1 MNEPPIPIRADRYR
15 VPSDVPRAPTGGGHA
30 AAYDPFTEK
39 TLDLSPMEAAVV
51 AASGGWGTLD
61 ELSARAA
68 ESGVPATRAAIG
80 ATLRDL
86 LQRGVLTSE
95 SDVVTRLCAG
105 ASDVDTRRD
114 GAPPVIEVIGIPTR
128 DRPAALRRAL
138 ESHARDIA
146 ESGRPIEILVVDDAT
161 GAGAERSRDLVRDV
175 ARRFGIRAR
184 HADRAAKVRF
194 AAEVAAASGVDPT
207 ITLGALAPDAGS
219 AFSAGASRN
228 ALLLDAAGRC
238 ALQVDDDTVCEPRAA
253 PQTSAA
259 LAMRSF
265 EDPTELWF
273 DGGAGGDGEPRQG
286 AAALHEL
293 LLGRPASALVRRAA
307 SSSSGLNTA
316 RASTALLG
324 RIASGGRVACTQL
337 GLRGDSGM
345 GAMGYLLTIG
355 QPSRG
360 RLLAREE
367 TYRAAVTERRLT
379 RAVTASTLTD
389 QELCMTYAIGLD
401 ARALLPP
408 FPAVHRNEDG
418 LFGAVLA
425 ACEPTAVF
433 GHLPF
438 TIAHEPEEP
447 RRRPFDHV
455 FDQAGRIAA
464 NDLVAGLVAS
474 SRGEIDARSPASAMT
489 SLGRALVAWADAPAP
504 EVFER
509 VQWMLARRLAQ
520 RLSRIDAVLREAGRA
535 PAFWA
540 RDLEALADV
549 VRERAEDPERVVP
562 LEWEGLR
569 DRGAARSL
577 ALARPRAYGELLA
590 AWPAMFAAAEAL
602 RARGVRLGESVT

>member
-1 MNEPPIPIRADRYR
+1 MPA
-15 VPSDVPRAPTGGGHA
+15 GGGHA

-39 TLDLSPMEAAVV
+39 ALVLSPAEAAVV
-51 AASGGWGTLD
+51 AACGGWGTLD

-86 LQRGVLTSE
+86 LQRGVITSE
-95 SDVVTRLCAG
+95 SDVLTRLCAAAG
-105 ASDVDTRRD
+105 DAY
-114 GAPPVIEVIGIPTR
+114 APPAIEVIGIPTR

-146 ESGRPIEILVVDDAT
+146 ESGRPIEIIVADDMT
-161 GAGAERSRDLVRDV
+161 GPDAERSRDLVRQI

-184 HADRAAKVRF
+184 HADRAAKARF
-194 AAEVAAASGVDPT
+194 ADEVAAASGVDPQ
-207 ITLGALAPDAGS
+207 IARGALAPDAGS
-219 AFSAGASRN
+219 TFAAGASRN

-253 PQTSAA
+253 PETSAA
-259 LAMRSF
+259 LALRSF
-265 EDPTELWF
+265 EDPTEIWF
-273 DGGAGGDGEPRQG
+273 DGGAGGDGAPRQG

-293 LLGRPASALVRRAA
+293 LLGRPARALVRGAT
-307 SSSSGLNTA
+307 SSSSVNTV
-316 RASTALLG
+316 RASTGLLG
-324 RIASGGRVACTQL
+324 RITSGGRVACTQL

-360 RLLAREE
+360 RLLAREA
-367 TYRAAVTERRLT
+367 TYRAAVMERRLT
-379 RAVTASTLTD
+379 RAVTCSTLTD

-401 ARALLPP
+401 ARAPLPP

-447 RRRPFDHV
+447 RRKPFEHV
-455 FDQAGRIAA
+455 FDQAGRIGV
-464 NDLVAGLVAS
+464 NDLLAGLVAS
-474 SRGEIDARSPASAMT
+474 SRGDIDARSPASAMT
-489 SLGRALVAWADAPAP
+489 SLGRALVAWAGLPAP

-509 VQWMLARRLAQ
+509 VRWMLARRLAQ
-520 RLSRIDAVLREAGRA
+520 RLSRIDALLREAGRA
-535 PAFWA
+535 PSFWA

-549 VRERAEDPERVVP
+549 VRARVEEPERAVP
-562 LEWEGLR
+562 LEWDDLR
-569 DRGAARSL
+569 DREAARSL
-577 ALARPRAYGELLA
+577 ALARVRAYGELLA
-590 AWPAMFAAAEAL
+590 VWPAMLTAAEAL
-602 RARGVRLGESVT
+602 RARGIRLGESVT